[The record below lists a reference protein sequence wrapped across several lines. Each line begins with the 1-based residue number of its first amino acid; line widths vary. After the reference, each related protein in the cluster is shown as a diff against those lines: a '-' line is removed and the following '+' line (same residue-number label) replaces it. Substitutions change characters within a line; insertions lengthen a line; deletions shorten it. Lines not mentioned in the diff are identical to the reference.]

1 MISGWTLPAA
11 TASWRRMKIEQR
23 SFAPAS
29 GWKIRS
35 GGLAGLAPQLVLAFG
50 GRHLLANSAS
60 LDEVR
65 RAYPGAHLVAAST
78 SGEITGT
85 EVTEDGL
92 TVTAIAFEK
101 TKVVTAATTV
111 KSAADSFTAGREL
124 AERLR
129 GPELAHVF
137 VISDGALV
145 NGTELARGFNEHLPA
160 GVALTGGLAGD
171 GARFEKTLVGLDET
185 PQSGRVV
192 AVGFYGTH
200 LKTGIGSA
208 GGWSPFGPE
217 RVVSKSA
224 GNVLHELDGQSAL
237 SLYKTYLGDQAA
249 ALPGSALRFP
259 LCITPQGA
267 GGQPVVRT
275 ILSIDDKAE
284 SMTFAGDIPAGARVR
299 FMRASYED
307 LIDGAAAAAGQT
319 GTGAAP
325 ELVICVSCVGRR
337 IVLGQRTEEETE
349 IVRETLG
356 AGPAVTGFY
365 SYGELAPSGGTGA
378 CQLHN
383 QTMTITTLRED

>member
-1 MISGWTLPAA
+1 
-11 TASWRRMKIEQR
+11 MKVEQR
-23 SFAPAS
+23 IFSPAS
-29 GWKIRS
+29 GWKTCA
-35 GGLAGLAPQLVLAFG
+35 GGLAGLAPQFVLLFG
-50 GRHLLANSAS
+50 GRHLLADPAS
-60 LDEVR
+60 FAAVR
-65 RAYPGAHLVAAST
+65 RAYPGAHVIAAST

-85 EVTEDGL
+85 EVTEDQL
-92 TVTAIAFEK
+92 TLTAVALEK
-101 TKVVTAATTV
+101 TRVTCVVTTV
-111 KSAADSFTAGREL
+111 ASAADSHAKGSEL

-129 GPELAHVF
+129 GPDLAHVF
-137 VISDGALV
+137 VVSDGACV

-171 GARFEKTLVGLDET
+171 GARFEKTLVGLDEA

-192 AVGFYGTH
+192 AIGFYGRH

-217 RVVSKSA
+217 RMVTQSA

-237 SLYKTYLGDQAA
+237 RLYKKYLGDQAA
-249 ALPGSALRFP
+249 ELPGSALRFP
-259 LCITPQGA
+259 LCVTPQG
-267 GGQPVVRT
+267 GSQPVVRT
-275 ILSIDDKAE
+275 ILSIDEKGE
-284 SMTFAGDIPAGARVR
+284 SMTFAGDIPKGARVR

-307 LIDGAAAAAGQT
+307 LIDGAAAAARQT

-325 ELVICVSCVGRR
+325 ELAICVSCVGRR

-356 AGPAVTGFY
+356 STPVVTGFY
-365 SYGELAPSGGTGA
+365 SYGELAPSGGAGA

-383 QTMTITTLRED
+383 QTMTITTLREE